1 MKIINILRAC
11 REVPYGILL
20 NRLFKIIIAVILF
33 FITVIS
39 VSFAQDNYVFGPS
52 ILVND
57 DPVGTSFHSTSSAGQ
72 HSIGCMGDT
81 VYLVWSDER
90 IDPRAVYFSRSTD
103 AGNTW
108 STNIRLSSSN
118 PDLDG
123 ATPSL
128 TLDAQGNIYVCYGQY
143 DWSIYNVDVYLT
155 KSTDGG
161 ESFSTP
167 LLVNDTT
174 RAAQDMPSIAVDSS
188 GEKVFVAWQDTRNS
202 GVTPNFDIYMAKS
215 TDSGLSFLPSVRVDD
230 TGVVD
235 TSDQESPSIGCTRSG
250 DTVYVVWSDER
261 NRMSND
267 NLDIYFSR
275 SVDGCASFEPDILVN
290 DTVGT
295 NQSTQGSPSLWISK
309 SGNIYIVWRDNRFG
323 PYQVYFAKSIDAG
336 QTFLGHKRVTDT
348 LDSGGIPPSICSC
361 NDSFICVVWKDAR
374 TYSQT
379 GDDIYFSFSTDSGD
393 SFSANVMV
401 NDTLVMEDAWQWGPT
416 ICVNESG
423 EVFVAW
429 SDDRYFGGGPGFDV
443 YFAAGQYVG
452 IKEQVCKKKL
462 RDVVQLFPNPFRQ
475 MTEIRWQMPDGADSR
490 QKPVVSIKI
499 YDISGRMVKQFDF
512 TTIGL
517 SNQIIWNGKDDRGH
531 LVPSGIYFIKVET
544 ENRYLVKKVVKMK

>member
-1 MKIINILRAC
+1 MKDLRLIFNYGGVMKIFIFLIFPL
-11 REVPYGILL
+11 ILL
-20 NRLFKIIIAVILF
+20 
-33 FITVIS
+33 
-39 VSFAQDNYVFGPS
+39 AQNNYVFGPS
-52 ILVND
+52 IRVND
-57 DPVGTSFHSTSSAGQ
+57 DSPGTHDHYMLSAGQ
-72 HSIGCMGDT
+72 HLIGCRGDT

-90 IDPRAVYFSRSTD
+90 TDPRAVYFSKSTD

-108 STNIRLSSSN
+108 STNLQLSSSN
-118 PDLDG
+118 PDLHG
-123 ATPSL
+123 ATPGL
-128 TLDAQGNIYVCYGQY
+128 TLDAHGNIYICYAQY
-143 DWSIYNVDVYLT
+143 DWSTFNVDVYFT
-155 KSTDGG
+155 RSTDGG

-174 RAAQDMPSIAVDSS
+174 RAAQNMPSVAVDSS

-215 TDSGLSFLPSVRVDD
+215 TDGGISFLPSVRVDD
-230 TGVVD
+230 TGIVD

-250 DTVYVVWSDER
+250 DTVYVAWQDER
-261 NRMSND
+261 NREGDD
-267 NLDIYFSR
+267 NFDVYFSR
-275 SVDGCASFEPDILVN
+275 SVDGCVNFEPDVLVN

-393 SFSANVMV
+393 SFSVNVMV
-401 NDTLVMEDAWQWGPT
+401 NDLLGIESAWDWYPT
-416 ICVNESG
+416 VTVNDSG
-423 EVFVAW
+423 RIFVAW
-429 SDDRYFGGGPGFDV
+429 ESDRNDASHANSDI
-443 YFAAGQYVG
+443 YFAVGQYVG
-452 IKEQVCKKKL
+452 IMEEARSKMPEV
-462 RDVVQLFPNPFRQ
+462 RIAAYPNPFRQ
-475 MTEIRWQMPDGADSR
+475 MTTLKFQIPSTKYQINSKS
-490 QKPVVSIKI
+490 QTTLKI
-499 YDISGRMVKQFDF
+499 YNSIGRVVKSFSRF
-512 TTIGL
+512 TPDAIRSTH
-517 SNQIIWNGKDDRGH
+517 IIWHGDDEQGH
-531 LVPSGIYFIKVET
+531 QVPAGVYFIKVEA
-544 ENRYLVKKVVKMK
+544 ENNYFVKKVVKVK

>member
-11 REVPYGILL
+11 REVHHKTFFNKNI
-20 NRLFKIIIAVILF
+20 FVILF
-33 FITVIS
+33 FITIIS
-39 VSFAQDNYVFGPS
+39 VSFAQNNYVFGQS
-52 ILVND
+52 IRVSD
-57 DPVGTSFHSTSSAGQ
+57 DPPGTAFHSTSSSGQ
-72 HSIGCMGDT
+72 HSIGCRGDT

-108 STNIRLSSSN
+108 SANLRLNSSN
-118 PDLDG
+118 PDLEG

-128 TLDAQGNIYVCYGQY
+128 TLDAQGNIYVCYGLY
-143 DWSIYNVDVYLT
+143 DESIYNVDVYFT

-161 ESFSTP
+161 LSFTTP
-167 LLVNDTT
+167 ILVNDTT
-174 RAAQDMPSIAVDSS
+174 GDAQDMPSIAVDSS

-202 GVTPNFDIYMAKS
+202 GVTPNFDIYMSKS
-215 TDSGLSFLPSVRVDD
+215 TDGGLSFLPSIRVDD

-250 DTVYVVWSDER
+250 DTVYVVWQDER
-261 NRMSND
+261 NRNGDD
-267 NLDIYFSR
+267 NFDIYFSR
-275 SVDGCASFEPDILVN
+275 SVDGCVSFEPDILVN

-336 QTFLGHKRVTDT
+336 QTFVGHKRVTDT

-452 IKEQVCKKKL
+452 IKEHVNL
-462 RDVVQLFPNPFRQ
+462 ELINDFVQIYPNPFRQ
-475 MTEIRWQMPDGADSR
+475 MAEIRWQITEDRLQTADNGL
-490 QKPVVSIKI
+490 QIKI
-499 YDISGRMVKQFDF
+499 YDISGRVVKSFNLKA
-512 TTIGL
+512 TIL
-517 SNQIIWNGKDDRGH
+517 NLQSVVWNGEDDQGH

-544 ENRYLVKKVVKMK
+544 KNRYLVKKVVKVK